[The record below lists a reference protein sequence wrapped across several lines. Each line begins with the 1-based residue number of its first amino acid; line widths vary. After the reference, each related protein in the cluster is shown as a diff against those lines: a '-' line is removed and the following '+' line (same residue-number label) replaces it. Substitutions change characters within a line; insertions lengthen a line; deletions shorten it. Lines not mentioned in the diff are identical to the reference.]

1 MYLELFHGRTTADQQ
16 MDDWGLP
23 GPIIGPLQYA
33 HTTYASDL
41 KFGFVDK
48 SKSDGWLTVV
58 DGLIYYDRVFD
69 GDWSTFNDL
78 PEDQKARIVEFHQ
91 TKAKAPTPAEPRS
104 TEDNLANILTALNGF
119 AFLAQQNA
127 GDPAKAQEYLQQ
139 LVEAADRAARLY
151 RQYHVLRL
159 HGAIEPQ
166 IIGPFDT
173 EAERDLAAQLLR
185 RENDED
191 VILAL
196 NGPGS
201 SVEIEAY
208 SAGFLNQQSD
218 EEN

>member
-1 MYLELFHGRTTADQQ
+1 MTTIAN
-16 MDDWGLP
+16 P
-23 GPIIGPLQYA
+23 G
-33 HTTYASDL
+33 
-41 KFGFVDK
+41 
-48 SKSDGWLTVV
+48 
-58 DGLIYYDRVFD
+58 
-69 GDWSTFNDL
+69 
-78 PEDQKARIVEFHQ
+78 
-91 TKAKAPTPAEPRS
+91 
-104 TEDNLANILTALNGF
+104 NLANILTALNGF
-119 AFLAQQNA
+119 AFLAQRNT
-127 GDPAKAQEYLQQ
+127 GDPAKTQEYLQQ
-139 LVEAADRAARLY
+139 VVEAADRAAKLY

-159 HGAIEPQ
+159 HGGIEPE

-173 EAERDLAAQLLR
+173 EEERDLAAQLLR